1 MSYGA
6 DLLSVLVQE
15 SDAALRSLVSD
26 VLKAEGFRVIQAAS
40 EQDGLLL
47 IDQQRPDLLLLDMS
61 PLAPAREGSVHL
73 LSSENRHFD
82 VSLIMLSG
90 YAVLSRAAE
99 HYDVVGVIQR
109 PFDL

>member
-26 VLKAEGFRVIQAAS
+26 VLRAGGFRVIQAAS
-40 EQDGLLL
+40 EQDGMLL

-61 PLAPAREGSVHL
+61 PLAPAREGSIHL
-73 LSSENRHFD
+73 LSAANRHFD
-82 VSLIMLSG
+82 
-90 YAVLSRAAE
+90 
-99 HYDVVGVIQR
+99 
-109 PFDL
+109 